1 MSVSLAT
8 ALPTVV
14 LASVL
19 LASTVTSAWAQT
31 PEGVPDELDGVAVE
45 EHLGDSVDPTLT
57 FLDQDGN
64 VVSIDDFLDGE
75 TPVLL
80 TLNYYRC
87 ATLCSLQ
94 LNALLAGLQEL
105 EWSPGDEFRIV
116 TVSIDPREGPEL
128 AKGKRDSYLAE
139 YDRGD
144 VQWDFLSGDS
154 EAVAALADQ
163 VGVGFEYDPAT
174 DQFAHPA
181 VLTFLSGDGT
191 VSRYLYGLSYP
202 ARDLRFALIEAS
214 EGRVGSPVDKVI
226 LSCFRYDG
234 TEGEYAPAA
243 LGFMRIAGALSVF
256 GLGSLTLLLFRRE
269 KTWLSRSTR

>member
-1 MSVSLAT
+1 MSWLLAT
-8 ALPTVV
+8 AL
-14 LASVL
+14 
-19 LASTVTSAWAQT
+19 AQT
-31 PEGVPDELDGVAVE
+31 PEGVPDELDGVKVE
-45 EHLGDSVDPTLT
+45 ERLGESVDPTLG
-57 FLDQDGN
+57 FVDHEGN
-64 VVSIDDFLDGE
+64 PVRIEDYLDGE

-105 EWSPGDEFRIV
+105 EWTAGDKFRIV
-116 TVSIDPREGPEL
+116 TVSVDPREGPEL
-128 AKGKRDSYLAE
+128 AAAKRETYLAE
-139 YDRGD
+139 YDRPG
-144 VQWDFLSGDS
+144 VSWDFLTGDS

-191 VSRYLYGLSYP
+191 VSRYLYGVSYP

-214 EGRVGSPVDKVI
+214 EGRVGSPVDKII

-243 LGFMRIAGALSVF
+243 LGVMRIAGALSVF

-269 KTWLSRSTR
+269 KSWLSRSTR

>member
-1 MSVSLAT
+1 MSFLLAT
-8 ALPTVV
+8 AL
-14 LASVL
+14 
-19 LASTVTSAWAQT
+19 AQT
-31 PEGVPDELDGVAVE
+31 PDEIVPDEFDGVGVE
-45 EHLGDSVDPTLT
+45 ERLGESVDPTLS

-64 VVSIDDFLDGE
+64 AVALDAYLDGE

-87 ATLCSLQ
+87 ETLCSLQ
-94 LNALLAGLQEL
+94 LNALLAGLQDL
-105 EWSPGDEFRIV
+105 DWSAGEQFRVV
-116 TVSIDPREGPEL
+116 TVSIDPREGPEV
-128 AKGKRDSYLAE
+128 ASGKRANYVAE

-144 VQWDFLSGDS
+144 DVQWDFLTG
-154 EAVAALADQ
+154 EPEQIKALADQ

-191 VSRYLYGLSYP
+191 VSRYLYGVSYP
-202 ARDLRFALIEAS
+202 ARDLRFAFIEAS
-214 EGRVGSPVDKVI
+214 EGRVGSPVDKII

-243 LGFMRIAGALSVF
+243 LGVMRIAGALSLF
-256 GLGSLTLLLFRRE
+256 GLGSLTLLMFRRE